1 MPGETPV
8 YLDTPSSF
16 PNETIL
22 EDDDYINPRT
32 SSISHLLRRSYPQ
45 HKGTTSDIEITQSY
59 DYPNLRQSSLSK
71 VASSHDQSNNNVF
84 QPQRTSTYE
93 NSKPVVD
100 IYEETN
106 EMYDDPNEKPENM
119 YDDPDKNSS
128 DIEEVYD
135 DPDKNSSDVEEV
147 YDIPDNKAPFSQLK
161 PAIVPKATNTGS
173 MSRLRPLPTPS
184 SNDSPP
190 HSRPVAIPNVPS
202 SSTFSGSSARSS
214 FASVPLPP
222 LPVENPTVIEEMYE
236 DPRPQTPEP
245 SSFIESGSYMQ
256 LNPGSL
262 QRHLYSSTQ
271 SLHNDEESEVEG
283 EYLSITNQYLKV
295 LGDNNERL
303 KRLSLQEEGE
313 YVT

>member
-8 YLDTPSSF
+8 YLDTAIPL
-16 PNETIL
+16 PTNNETFL
-22 EDDDYINPRT
+22 EDDDYTNPRT
-32 SSISHLLRRSYPQ
+32 NSNSHLLRRSYPQ
-45 HKGTTSDIEITQSY
+45 HQGTTSEIEITQSY
-59 DYPNLRQSSLSK
+59 DYPNLRETSLSK
-71 VASSHDQSNNNVF
+71 VVSPRDQSNNNVF

-119 YDDPDKNSS
+119 YDDPDKNS

-135 DPDKNSSDVEEV
+135 DPDKKSSDVEEV
-147 YDIPDNKAPFSQLK
+147 YDIPDNKAPISQLK
-161 PAIVPKATNTGS
+161 PAIVPKATNTGN

-190 HSRPVAIPNVPS
+190 HSRPVAIPNIPS
-202 SSTFSGSSARSS
+202 SSTFGGSSAHSS

-245 SSFIESGSYMQ
+245 CDSYMQ

-262 QRHLYSSTQ
+262 ERHIYSSTQ
-271 SLHNDEESEVEG
+271 SLHDDEESEVEG